1 LPFKLR
7 PENKKELGRSLLG
20 IGRGTGGW
28 AGRMGW
34 EGIVRV
40 FGMGMYTLLY
50 LKWIINKDLLYST
63 YNSAECYVAAYMGG
77 EFGGE

>member
-1 LPFKLR
+1 M
-7 PENKKELGRSLLG
+7 GW
-20 IGRGTGGW
+20 W

-50 LKWIINKDLLYST
+50 FKLDNQQGPTAQHMELCSMLRGSLLGRGVWGRM
-63 YNSAECYVAAYMGG
+63 NMM
-77 EFGGE
+77 